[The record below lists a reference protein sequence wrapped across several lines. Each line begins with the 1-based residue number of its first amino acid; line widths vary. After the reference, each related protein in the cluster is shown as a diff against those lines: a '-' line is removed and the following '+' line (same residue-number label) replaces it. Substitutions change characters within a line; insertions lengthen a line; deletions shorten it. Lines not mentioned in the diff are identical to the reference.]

1 MNLSGKLFS
10 NNKDGKLNMPNKV
23 SALNPNAAEFVPSA
37 SRLQFG
43 NANGA
48 DVTRLDPPGPSKAV
62 LDRTGSKISNNSD
75 EEAHQFWWHQL
86 PDDITPDF
94 TSMGEEELYTPGQL
108 SLDSLSLHEN
118 VEASRFPAFGKN
130 QLFGT
135 RQDVSSY
142 GISNQNSGEKVGY
155 PISTYMEDQ
164 SSNSIMKVS
173 TTEWDKQLINGGD
186 HVTNTKDDYHYNED
200 PTAGLL
206 TDLISE
212 YASLEDAG
220 INPVDFLTSQF
231 PGFSSESLADVYY
244 ANGCDLNSTIEI
256 LTQLE
261 LQVDAS
267 FNQNMNSKSSE
278 APSFNVLDF
287 PALSAADTQNGMS
300 KFNGGDLLQTSNSL
314 RFSSISKGTTD
325 FASAVRK
332 LAAQDS
338 AHQKY
343 ERSRPADGNIGSS
356 KSSHVLASY
365 SGHGKLDYGDK
376 VRSSAAVRAAP
387 VWLETGEAVGN
398 THFNHC
404 TLSIYLECDYWF
416 LLNICFP
423 TNIDMTG
430 NMYTE
435 MREDARDLARLRNV
449 CFEQARQAYLIG
461 NGALARELS
470 RKGQLYNMQMKEAHG
485 KARETIYRQRNPVG
499 PGTRTQDPVIDLH
512 GLHVNE
518 AIHVLEHELRIL
530 RGTARSAGQR
540 LQVMVCVG
548 TGHHTK
554 GARTPARLPVA
565 VEQFLVEE
573 GLHFTQPQPGL
584 LRVVI

>member
-1 MNLSGKLFS
+1 MNLSGELFS
-10 NNKDGKLNMPNKV
+10 NNKDGKLNVPNKV
-23 SALNPNAAEFVPSA
+23 TALNPNAAEFVPSA
-37 SRLQFG
+37 FRLQFG
-43 NANGA
+43 NTNGA
-48 DVTRLDPPGPSKAV
+48 DVTKSDAPGPSKSV
-62 LDRTGSKISNNSD
+62 LDRVDSNISNNSD
-75 EEAHQFWWHQL
+75 DEAHQFWRHQL

-108 SLDSLSLHEN
+108 SLDSLSLHGS
-118 VEASRFPAFGKN
+118 VDAYRFPASGNN

-135 RQDVSSY
+135 VQDVSSY
-142 GISNQNSGEKVGY
+142 GITNLNSGGKIGY
-155 PISTYMEDQ
+155 PVSTYMENQLPND
-164 SSNSIMKVS
+164 IMKSS
-173 TTEWDKQLINGGD
+173 TTEWDKQFINGGD
-186 HVTNTKDDYHYNED
+186 HFTNRKEGYHYNED
-200 PTAGLL
+200 STAGLL
-206 TDLISE
+206 TDSISE

-231 PGFSSESLADVYY
+231 PGFASESLADVYY
-244 ANGCDLNSTIEI
+244 ANGCDLNLTIEI

-261 LQVDAS
+261 LQVDAN
-267 FNQNMNSKSSE
+267 FNHNMNSKASE
-278 APSFNVLDF
+278 SPSFNVLDF
-287 PALSAADTQNGMS
+287 PALSAAETQNGMS
-300 KFNGGDLLQTSNSL
+300 KFNGGDLLQTSNL
-314 RFSSISKGTTD
+314 YRSSSTSRGTTD

-338 AHQKY
+338 AQQKY
-343 ERSRPADGNIGSS
+343 ERGRPAVGNIGSS
-356 KSSHVLASY
+356 KSSQVLASY
-365 SGHGKLDYGDK
+365 SGHDKLAYEDK

-398 THFNHC
+398 
-404 TLSIYLECDYWF
+404 
-416 LLNICFP
+416 
-423 TNIDMTG
+423 
-430 NMYTE
+430 MYTE
-435 MREDARDLARLRNV
+435 LREDARDFARLRNV

-485 KARETIYRQRNPVG
+485 KARETIYRQRNPAG
-499 PGTRTQDPVIDLH
+499 PGSRTKDPMIDLH

-530 RGTARSAGQR
+530 RSATRSAGQR
-540 LQVMVCVG
+540 LQVMICVG

-565 VEQFLVEE
+565 VEQYLLEE

-584 LRVVI
+584 LRVVIY